1 MQSNVPT
8 ITDNLT
14 NLLSAYATATYG
26 YKDYFTLNANTRY
39 DGSNKFGSRSNE
51 KLLPVWSVSGLV
63 DLKTVS
69 GLQLSWLESFSVKGS
84 YGEQGNML
92 DGQTPVLVLKKGSY
106 SDYRDEMIST
116 VASGGFANPNLK

>member
-1 MQSNVPT
+1 MSEYFQAVSYT
-8 ITDNLT
+8 HL
-14 NLLSAYATATYG
+14 YG

-92 DGQTPVLVLKKGSY
+92 DGQTPVPVSY
-106 SDYRDEMIST
+106 THLDVYKRQVVCLERRTKISSDRRADQLPLP
-116 VASGGFANPNLK
+116 GCL